1 MRQVLPHLVWLG
13 HAGDGRDF
21 RRLLDARIQAV
32 VQLADEEPVLHLP
45 RELLYCRFPLVD
57 GPGNEAKRLSLALM
71 TVANLVQKRVP
82 TLVCCGAGLSRS
94 PAITAAPISLVYREP
109 ADECLKK
116 VAKYPP
122 ADVLPGFWN
131 EVKSVLKPNRIS
143 T

>member
-1 MRQVLPHLVWLG
+1 
-13 HAGDGRDF
+13 
-21 RRLLDARIQAV
+21 
-32 VQLADEEPVLHLP
+32 
-45 RELLYCRFPLVD
+45 
-57 GPGNEAKRLSLALM
+57 M

-116 VAKYPP
+116 VAKYHP